1 MTGELFIVGTPIGN
15 LKDVTY
21 RALFTLRQVD
31 YIASEDTRHTRI
43 LLEAHGISKPLI
55 SYYRE
60 KERES
65 SARIIEILKSGYS
78 VALVTDAG
86 MPCVSDPGAI
96 LVSECRNEGIRIES
110 VPGPSAVITALSVS
124 GIRSTGFVF
133 LGFLPDK
140 TGERSKVIER
150 IPTYELPVVIYV
162 APHDIMEILRLLRSN
177 PRIGRITVAKEL
189 TKLHETVIVIEDDIP
204 DFDTRGEFVVISEP
218 KPGANDD
225 SAEAYSALEK
235 LLTEGVKPSV
245 AAKEI
250 AAHYSVPKNALYR
263 HAINFDTRKK

>member
-65 SARIIEILKSGYS
+65 S
-78 VALVTDAG
+78 
-86 MPCVSDPGAI
+86 
-96 LVSECRNEGIRIES
+96 SECRNEGIRIES

-140 TGERSKVIER
+140 AGERSKVIER

-263 HAINFDTRKK
+263 HAMNFDTRKK